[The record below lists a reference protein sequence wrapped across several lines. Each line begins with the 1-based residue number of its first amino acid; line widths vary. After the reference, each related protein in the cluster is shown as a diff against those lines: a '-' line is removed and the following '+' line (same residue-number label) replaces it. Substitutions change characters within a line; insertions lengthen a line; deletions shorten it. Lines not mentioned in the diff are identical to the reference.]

1 MFCLQAN
8 EIAFINTLSEQNKK
22 MDIMTKHQ
30 DVKARLMDMQEERQR
45 KIGEKAAKEAAVEVK
60 NNVTVLFWYDD
71 SLISNKCVA
80 KNPLFFLSSGFKAYA
95 IVSVQWTNFSDLSK

>member
-60 NNVTVLFWYDD
+60 NNVTVLF
-71 SLISNKCVA
+71 
-80 KNPLFFLSSGFKAYA
+80 
-95 IVSVQWTNFSDLSK
+95 

>member
-1 MFCLQAN
+1 MLHLRTVRQLTIQQDVGKITPITRFNILFNSIVLIAHFCLQAN

-45 KIGEKAAKEAAVEVK
+45 KIGEKAAKEAAVDVK
-60 NNVTVLFWYDD
+60 NNVTVLF
-71 SLISNKCVA
+71 
-80 KNPLFFLSSGFKAYA
+80 
-95 IVSVQWTNFSDLSK
+95 